1 MKKLLTMSE
10 AAEIIGVRDQKL
22 YIMARDGMFPVVR
35 VGRLLKVD
43 PDRLQE
49 WIDNGG
55 QGGWKK
61 EA

>member
-22 YIMARDGMFPVVR
+22 YIMAREGMFPVVH

-49 WIDNGG
+49 WIENGG